1 MQKSFIIIHSHP
13 GMTKMSEGER
23 QSKAVKSAFLQQYI
37 RDAADV
43 DVLLDAAYKAASAS
57 DEADYFDEVPAII
70 EQLYSYSLHFN
81 AIRRQLVDQTGFFV
95 DLQSLLPD
103 ICHLCETIERFLVI
117 LEDLYEEQVGFDDEN
132 KDGDEGDEEEDS
144 REMDEDVLCE
154 VSIQYTDGV
163 PEQTMRLIAAG
174 VHGVLAAHLG
184 DIEIKHQKEDEDCG
198 DGSCD
203 GCCCKED

>member
-1 MQKSFIIIHSHP
+1 
-13 GMTKMSEGER
+13 MSEGER

-70 EQLYSYSLHFN
+70 GQLYSYSLHFN

-117 LEDLYEEQVGFDDEN
+117 LEDLYEEQVGF
-132 KDGDEGDEEEDS
+132 
-144 REMDEDVLCE
+144 
-154 VSIQYTDGV
+154 
-163 PEQTMRLIAAG
+163 TMRTKTEMRAMKRKTAERWMRMSFAKCPSNIPTAYL
-174 VHGVLAAHLG
+174 
-184 DIEIKHQKEDEDCG
+184 
-198 DGSCD
+198 SRR
-203 GCCCKED
+203 

>member
-70 EQLYSYSLHFN
+70 GQLYSYLSLIH
-81 AIRRQLVDQTGFFV
+81 I
-95 DLQSLLPD
+95 
-103 ICHLCETIERFLVI
+103 
-117 LEDLYEEQVGFDDEN
+117 
-132 KDGDEGDEEEDS
+132 
-144 REMDEDVLCE
+144 
-154 VSIQYTDGV
+154 
-163 PEQTMRLIAAG
+163 
-174 VHGVLAAHLG
+174 
-184 DIEIKHQKEDEDCG
+184 
-198 DGSCD
+198 
-203 GCCCKED
+203 

>member
-70 EQLYSYSLHFN
+70 GQLYSYSLHFN
-81 AIRRQLVDQTGFFV
+81 AIRKVSCPTSAIFV
-95 DLQSLLPD
+95 KPSRGSLSSSK
-103 ICHLCETIERFLVI
+103 TSTR
-117 LEDLYEEQVGFDDEN
+117 N
-132 KDGDEGDEEEDS
+132 KS
-144 REMDEDVLCE
+144 A
-154 VSIQYTDGV
+154 S
-163 PEQTMRLIAAG
+163 TMRTKTEMRAMKRKTAERWMRMSFAKCPSNIPTAYL
-174 VHGVLAAHLG
+174 
-184 DIEIKHQKEDEDCG
+184 
-198 DGSCD
+198 SRR
-203 GCCCKED
+203 

>member
-70 EQLYSYSLHFN
+70 GQLYSYSLHFN

-132 KDGDEGDEEEDS
+132 KDGDEGDEEEDRRTS
-144 REMDEDVLCE
+144 SWTCTT
-154 VSIQYTDGV
+154 IF
-163 PEQTMRLIAAG
+163 
-174 VHGVLAAHLG
+174 
-184 DIEIKHQKEDEDCG
+184 
-198 DGSCD
+198 
-203 GCCCKED
+203 